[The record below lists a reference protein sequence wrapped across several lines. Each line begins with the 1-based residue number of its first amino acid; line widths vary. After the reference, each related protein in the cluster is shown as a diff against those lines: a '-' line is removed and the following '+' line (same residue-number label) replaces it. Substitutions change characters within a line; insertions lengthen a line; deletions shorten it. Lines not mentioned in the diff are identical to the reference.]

1 VDDASSPNQVVTN
14 YQNLITRDHVDL
26 VFGPFSTL
34 LTAPAAR
41 IANRYGY
48 AFVEPAGGGPAVFQ
62 EKLTN
67 VFFTQPAPI
76 INCGDPFVKFLLSL
90 PKSQRPRTAAYPSLD
105 DPFSSPIADR
115 MRGQFQAA
123 GIKSVFK
130 TIYPPETTDLT
141 PIVEKVASKHPD
153 MVVAGTQ
160 SEDAYSQ
167 VKAMVQLKFNP
178 KFLFLSNGASSP
190 TEFPDKVGKKNT
202 TGIFSCGDWFP
213 NSKASGNKQFISA
226 YLKKFGGNAY
236 GIDSTSAEAYAA
248 GQVIEAVARKTGKI
262 DNKTIIK
269 TLHSGSWPTVEG
281 NLSWDK
287 YGSPKGSDLL
297 VEWIGG
303 KLLPVYPPSVALHKP
318 VYPKPVWGH

>member
-1 VDDASSPNQVVTN
+1 
-14 YQNLITRDHVDL
+14 
-26 VFGPFSTL
+26 
-34 LTAPAAR
+34 
-41 IANRYGY
+41 
-48 AFVEPAGGGPAVFQ
+48 
-62 EKLTN
+62 
-67 VFFTQPAPI
+67 
-76 INCGDPFVKFLLSL
+76 
-90 PKSQRPRTAAYPSLD
+90 
-105 DPFSSPIADR
+105 
-115 MRGQFQAA
+115 MR
-123 GIKSVFK
+123 
-130 TIYPPETTDLT
+130 
-141 PIVEKVASKHPD
+141 
-153 MVVAGTQ
+153 
-160 SEDAYSQ
+160 
-167 VKAMVQLKFNP
+167 
-178 KFLFLSNGASSP
+178 
-190 TEFPDKVGKKNT
+190 KNT